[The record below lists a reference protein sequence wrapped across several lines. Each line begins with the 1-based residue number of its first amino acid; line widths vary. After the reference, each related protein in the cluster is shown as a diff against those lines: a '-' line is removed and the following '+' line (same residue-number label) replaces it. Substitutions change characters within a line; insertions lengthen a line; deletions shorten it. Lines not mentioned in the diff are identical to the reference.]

1 MTRECVT
8 CRSSGNLTLLCDG
21 LPIKVKGA
29 EGASHPNW
37 DRVGTFGHR
46 AKSKGA
52 KMEAIDLCQNKVDH
66 LKA

>member
-1 MTRECVT
+1 
-8 CRSSGNLTLLCDG
+8 LCDG

-37 DRVGTFGHR
+37 DRVGTLGHR

-52 KMEAIDLCQNKVDH
+52 KMEAIDLCQIKVDH